1 MTIRTLFGSSKF
13 ALCTHRSMTAISYI
27 AMKGKHVVKQVSIWH
42 APLLNSR
49 IDSEHNRKVVVSMI
63 KELSDGGGYS
73 PEQIRGSYI
82 MCSD

>member
-42 APLLNSR
+42 APLLNSQ
-49 IDSEHNRKVVVSMI
+49 NR
-63 KELSDGGGYS
+63 
-73 PEQIRGSYI
+73 
-82 MCSD
+82 